1 LEKKKMKDLK
11 AIKDKHMT
19 IDERLE
25 IQLCL
30 DRGMTF
36 KAIAEQLGR
45 DQTTVSKEVKKHLSP
60 AETRAVTKFYK
71 DGRPIPPT
79 PCPSLLKAP
88 FVCNS
93 CKKRHTYCGFQ
104 KQLYKAK
111 TAQSQYE
118 QLRSEAREGTPLNKN
133 EFYEMDKV
141 VSNGIKHGQ
150 HLYHILQ
157 TNNLG
162 ISKSTVYRHLKKGY
176 LSVSALNF
184 PRVVKFKPRREKLL
198 EYIPKA
204 AKIGRT
210 YDEFISF
217 TEGNGISSWVEMD
230 TVIGRI
236 GGKVILTLDFTF
248 CNFMAALLLE
258 NKTALEVSEK
268 IKALKAEFVKRQ
280 LRFGDV
286 FPLLLTD
293 NGGEFANAAAIE
305 NDLSGEK
312 ETSLFFCDPYKSC
325 QKPKVEKNHT
335 LFRDIVP
342 KGESFDSFSQS
353 IVNKIFSHV
362 NSIKRK
368 SLNGKSPLDIFSF
381 TYGKKVAAILGI
393 MPVPPNEV
401 IQSPKLLRTLNSG
414 SDEKRSR

>member
-1 LEKKKMKDLK
+1 MIMKDLK
-11 AIKDKHMT
+11 TTKNKHMT

-30 DRGMTF
+30 DRGTTF
-36 KAIAEQLGR
+36 KIIATKIGK
-45 DQTTVSKEVKKHLSP
+45 DQTTVSKEVKKHMSP
-60 AETRAVTKFYK
+60 AETSTVTKFYK
-71 DGRPIPPT
+71 AGVPIPPM

-93 CKKRHTYCGFQ
+93 CKKRHAFCSFR
-104 KQLYKAK
+104 KQLYNAK
-111 TAQSQYE
+111 TAQIQYE

-133 EFYEMDKV
+133 EFYEMDRV
-141 VSNGIKHGQ
+141 ISAGIKHGQ

-157 TNNLG
+157 TNNLS
-162 ISKSTVYRHLKKGY
+162 ISKSTVYRYLKKRY
-176 LSVSALNF
+176 LSVSTLDF
-184 PRVVKFKPRREKLL
+184 PRVVKFKPRREKLPD
-198 EYIPKA
+198 YIPKA

-217 TEGNGISSWVEMD
+217 REENDISSWVEMD
-230 TVIGRI
+230 TVIGRV
-236 GGKVILTLDFTF
+236 GGKVILTFDFTF

-258 NKTALEVSEK
+258 NKTTLEVSNK
-268 IKALKAEFVKRQ
+268 IKALKTEFVKRR

-293 NGGEFANAAAIE
+293 NGGEFANVTSIE

-312 ETSLFFCDPYKSC
+312 ETSVFFCDPYKSC

-342 KGESFDSFSQS
+342 KGESFDSFSQG

-368 SLNGKSPLDIFSF
+368 SLNGRSPLDVFSF
-381 TYGKKVAAILGI
+381 TYGKKVAAVLGI
-393 MPVPPNEV
+393 SPIPPNEV
-401 IQSPKLLRTLNSG
+401 IQSPKLL
-414 SDEKRSR
+414 K